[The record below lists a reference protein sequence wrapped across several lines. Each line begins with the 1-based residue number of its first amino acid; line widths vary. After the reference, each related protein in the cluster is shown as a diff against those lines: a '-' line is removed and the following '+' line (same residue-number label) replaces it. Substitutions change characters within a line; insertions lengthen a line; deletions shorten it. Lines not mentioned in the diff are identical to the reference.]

1 MSKIH
6 VLQVVSTMNCG
17 GAETM
22 LMNIF
27 RNIDK
32 EKFQFH
38 FLYYTNET
46 CYFDEEIKS
55 LGGIIHRINNIKELG
70 VIKIINNLSQLIKAQ
85 SIDVIHAHTS
95 LSIGVVMYAAK
106 RADVPIRVA
115 HSHTTVDPRK
125 STFKRNIYNFVM
137 RSLIRKYS
145 THYLM
150 CGSEAGT
157 FLFGSTCL
165 RNTKLFPNA
174 IDLSEYAVPENNI
187 QVTKNTLSLFNN
199 TLIIGQ
205 VGSFK
210 ETKNHKFS
218 LEIASK
224 LREKGINFKMLF
236 AGEGELMEECIEY
249 SKHLGLD
256 NNILFLGNR
265 ADIPTL
271 MNIFDVLIMPSL
283 YEGLPVTLVEAQAA
297 GLSCVVSN
305 NISMESDFGLN
316 LVEFLSLEESKEIW
330 VKKIIEASKKEKVDK
345 NLINESIKNRGYAI
359 EESVRLVSDIY
370 YD

>member
-1 MSKIH
+1 MSKIN

-27 RNIDK
+27 RNIDR

-38 FLYYTNET
+38 FLYYTDET

-55 LGGIIHRINNIKELG
+55 LDGIIHRINNIKELG
-70 VIKIINNLSQLIKAQ
+70 AIGLISKLKHLIKAQ
-85 SIDVIHAHTS
+85 SIEAIHAHTS

-106 RADVPIRVA
+106 KAGVPIRIA

-125 STFKRNIYNFVM
+125 STFKRNIYNTIM
-137 RSLIRKYS
+137 KSLIKKYS

-150 CGSEAGT
+150 CGDDAGR
-157 FLFGSTCL
+157 FLFGSNYL
-165 RNTKLFPNA
+165 RNTKLLPNA
-174 IDLSEYAVPENNI
+174 IDLSQYTVAENNI
-187 QVTKNTLSLFNN
+187 QKTKKTLSLLNN

-224 LREKGINFKMLF
+224 LKEKGINFKMLF

-249 SKHLGLD
+249 SRDLGVD

-265 ADIPTL
+265 SDISTL
-271 MNIFDVLIMPSL
+271 MNVFDVLLMPSL
-283 YEGLPVTLVEAQAA
+283 FEGLPVTLVEAQAA

-305 NISMESDFGLN
+305 NISIESDFGVD
-316 LVEFLSLEESKEIW
+316 LVVFLSLEESKEVW
-330 VKKIIEASKKEKVDK
+330 VKKIIESSKKERVDK
-345 NLINESIKNRGYAI
+345 NIINESIKNRGYAI
-359 EESVRLVSDIY
+359 EESVRLVSEIY